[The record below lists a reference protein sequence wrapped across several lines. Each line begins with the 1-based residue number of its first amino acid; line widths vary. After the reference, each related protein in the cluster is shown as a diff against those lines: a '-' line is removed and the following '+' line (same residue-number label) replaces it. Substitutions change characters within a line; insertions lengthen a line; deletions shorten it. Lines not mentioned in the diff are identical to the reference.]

1 MDHTYISVS
10 LNNFWGFPQSNMKSV
25 TCSRIETSL
34 FKPFSGT
41 DYFFR
46 PYKALAVIPVSEPF
60 NRINF
65 SVHMKLLTSFRSLN
79 SYNAI
84 KAFHMTGHSLQY
96 CWHKPH
102 LQVGSIS
109 FQVLQSQ
116 VMSLHN
122 NIAMN
127 ELARPPVVLSLL
139 PESRIFIRSQQIYVH
154 MMA

>member
-1 MDHTYISVS
+1 
-10 LNNFWGFPQSNMKSV
+10 MKSV
-25 TCSRIETSL
+25 TCSRTETSL

-41 DYFFR
+41 DYLFR
-46 PYKALAVIPVSEPF
+46 PHKALAVIPVSEPF
-60 NRINF
+60 NGINF

-109 FQVLQSQ
+109 FQVLQSH

-122 NIAMN
+122 NVALH
-127 ELARPPVVLSLL
+127 ELARPLWCWVCSLKAAYLFVLSRYM
-139 PESRIFIRSQQIYVH
+139 STWWRNHWSAVSNNRVI
-154 MMA
+154 